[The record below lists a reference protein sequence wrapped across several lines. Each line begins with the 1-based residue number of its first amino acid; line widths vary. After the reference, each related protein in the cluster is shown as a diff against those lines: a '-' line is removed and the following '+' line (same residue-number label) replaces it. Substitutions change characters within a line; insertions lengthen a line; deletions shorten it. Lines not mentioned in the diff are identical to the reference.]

1 MSRARQPIPTEITL
15 HRKQRALEL
24 VFDDGKRFL
33 LPFEYLRVFS
43 PAAENKVAR
52 IQGDW
57 LKNREEVDIERI
69 EPVGNYALQLVFD
82 DGHDTGIYAWD
93 TLYRLGVE
101 KESNLAKYRAIVQ
114 GGNEAGTGGEP
125 LRLLYFATLAQA
137 LGRDA
142 EEIEMPRATFSVT
155 ELLRYLRERDEIWN
169 RLLSGPLTVT
179 VNRQFAEPERLLK
192 PGDEVALTPA
202 SPR

>member
-1 MSRARQPIPTEITL
+1 MPTEITL
-15 HRKQRALEL
+15 RRKQRTLEL
-24 VFDDGKRFL
+24 VFDDGKRFS

-57 LKNREEVDIERI
+57 LKNKEEVDIERI

-82 DGHDTGIYAWD
+82 DGHDTGIYSWD
-93 TLYRLGVE
+93 TLYHLGVE
-101 KESNLAKYRAIVQ
+101 KGSNLAKYRAIVQ
-114 GGNEAGTGGEP
+114 GGSEAGVGDRP

-142 EEIEMPRATFSVT
+142 EQIEMTRPTFSVT
-155 ELLRYLRERDEIWN
+155 DLLGYLRERDETWN

-179 VNRQFAEPERLLK
+179 VNRQFAEPERLLN

-202 SPR
+202 SRR